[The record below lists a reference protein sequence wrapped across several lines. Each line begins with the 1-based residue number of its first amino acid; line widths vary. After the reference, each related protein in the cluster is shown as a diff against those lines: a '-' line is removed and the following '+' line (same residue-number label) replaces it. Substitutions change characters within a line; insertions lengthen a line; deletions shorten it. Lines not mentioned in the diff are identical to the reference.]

1 MPETAFKLP
10 AVQLWPSFRCCKM
23 TKTHYK
29 TIVIGGGIVGAGIFR
44 DLALHGIETLL
55 IEKKDFSSQTSQ
67 RSSKMLHGGIR
78 YLENMDFAL
87 VFEALHEKN
96 LWLSLTPHLAHEVPF
111 YLPVFKDAKRP
122 LWMIRLGMFLYDFLS
137 SFKNTPYRVLT
148 TSKVLS
154 KIPFLK
160 KAGLS
165 GAGVYYDGIMDDAKI
180 TLEVIFDALKESC
193 ADALNYTEVTTVTN
207 EQNKNIIHCKNIK
220 TNELFSYSC
229 DQVIYALGPFT
240 DRFLKTI
247 PLYHWKDVLLPSKGS
262 HLWISI
268 KDLPLEVPIVMT
280 TKDDRVIFVIPHG
293 DQVLVGTTEV
303 PFEGDYSDVV
313 PSSAEINYLLLA
325 LNDYFPSLKLNS
337 DHILSSFAGIRP
349 LIHEEGL
356 GSLGKTSREHKIF
369 QPRNN
374 AYVIAG
380 GKYTTFRVMGQDITR
395 DICHKYGKSYNC
407 DYSLHPLRQKSV
419 IAPFEWKVPSLLELI
434 DICQNEKPVTFLDL
448 IERRLSIPNRKI
460 WNLRA
465 GNTDFDQYFISHLSE
480 LKKYIEISKQDIIN
494 F

>member
-1 MPETAFKLP
+1 MEIK
-10 AVQLWPSFRCCKM
+10 
-23 TKTHYK
+23 HYK

-137 SFKNTPYRVLT
+137 SFKNTPHRLLT
-148 TSKVLS
+148 NSEVLS

-160 KAGLS
+160 KSGLS

-180 TLEVIFDALKESC
+180 TLEVIFDSLKENC
-193 ADALNYTEVTTVTN
+193 AHALNYTEVFTVTN
-207 EQNKNIIHCKNIK
+207 ENHKNIIHCKNVL
-220 TNELFSYSC
+220 TNELSLFSC

-247 PLYHWKDVLLPSKGS
+247 PLYNWKNVLLPSKGS
-262 HLWISI
+262 HLWISA

-280 TKDDRVIFVIPHG
+280 TKDDRVIFVIPHD

-303 PFEGDYSDVV
+303 SFEGDYFDVL
-313 PSSAEINYLLLA
+313 PSPAEINYLLSA
-325 LNDYFPSLKLNS
+325 VNDYFPNLNLNS
-337 DHILSSFAGIRP
+337 SHILSAFAGIRP
-349 LIHEEGL
+349 LVSEGGN

-369 QPRNN
+369 QPRSDT
-374 AYVIAG
+374 YVIAG
-380 GKYTTFRVMGQDITR
+380 GKYTTFRVMGQEISR
-395 DICHKYGKSYNC
+395 AICHKYGRSYNS
-407 DYSLHPLRQKSV
+407 DYSLRQLRQKSV
-419 IAPFEWKVPSLLELI
+419 IIPFEWKVPDQQELI
-434 DICQNEKPVTFLDL
+434 DICQNEGPRTFLDL

-460 WNLRA
+460 WKLRA
-465 GNTDFDQYFISHLSE
+465 GGIDFDQYFMGHLSE
-480 LKKYIEISKQDIIN
+480 LKKYLIISEQDIKN
-494 F
+494 FNA

>member
-1 MPETAFKLP
+1 MEK
-10 AVQLWPSFRCCKM
+10 K
-23 TKTHYK
+23 HYK

-137 SFKNTPYRVLT
+137 SFKNTPYRLLT
-148 TSKVLS
+148 SAEVLS

-160 KAGLS
+160 KSGLS

-180 TLEVIFDALKESC
+180 TLEVIFDALKENC
-193 ADALNYTEVTTVTN
+193 AHALNYTEVCTVTN
-207 EQNKNIIHCKNIK
+207 TDNKNIIHCKNSI
-220 TNELFSYSC
+220 TNELFSFSC
-229 DQVIYALGPFT
+229 DQLIYALGPFT

-247 PLYHWKDVLLPSKGS
+247 PLYNWKNVLLPSKGT
-262 HLWISI
+262 HLWIAA

-293 DQVLVGTTEV
+293 DQILVGTTEV
-303 PFEGDYSDVV
+303 PFEGDYSDVL
-313 PSSAEINYLLLA
+313 PSSAELDYLLLA
-325 LNDYFPSLKLNS
+325 LNDYFPNLNLNTS
-337 DHILSSFAGIRP
+337 HILSSFAGIRP
-349 LIHEEGL
+349 LVGEEGH
-356 GSLGKTSREHKIF
+356 GPLGKTSREHKIF
-369 QPRNN
+369 QPRSDT
-374 AYVIAG
+374 YVIAG
-380 GKYTTFRVMGQDITR
+380 GKYTTFRVMGQEITR
-395 DICHKYGKSYNC
+395 AICHNFKRSYNC
-407 DYSLHPLRQKSV
+407 DYTLHPLRQKSV
-419 IAPFEWKVPSLLELI
+419 ITPFEWKVPTLPELLN
-434 DICQNEKPVTFLDL
+434 ICQNERPITFLDL
-448 IERRLSIPNRKI
+448 IERRLSISGRKI
-460 WNLRA
+460 WKLRA
-465 GNTDFDQYFISHLSE
+465 PTIDFDQYFISHLSE
-480 LKKYIEISKQDIIN
+480 LKKHIIISEQDIKN
-494 F
+494 FDT